1 MDNDWS
7 AGWIVHWPDRF
18 FFSPPFTGH
27 RVEQLLLSRF
37 LRGVRLDSAPTSFH
51 RVAENEKRGDGYI
64 MGGEGGN
71 LVKIR
76 V

>member
-51 RVAENEKRGDGYI
+51 RVAENEKCGDGYI